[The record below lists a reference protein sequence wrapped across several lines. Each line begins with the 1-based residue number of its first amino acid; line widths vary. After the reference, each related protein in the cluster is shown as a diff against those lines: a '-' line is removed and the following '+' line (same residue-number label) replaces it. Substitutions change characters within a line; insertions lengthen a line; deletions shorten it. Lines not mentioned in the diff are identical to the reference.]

1 MYTLLLTWDLFFLS
15 PTKGPNF
22 FPFKI
27 DFVAQTPEKIHISNY
42 NKSKWAQE
50 RSSIHILYF
59 LRSLHVSV
67 CGCGVLCTIEI
78 TTRKLKFIIRD
89 SNKHRPRTSLSHIR
103 FHPLLQG
110 YYSSDDKKWP
120 WLLLHIRRNSK
131 YHKKFSDTFPPS
143 TSLIANITLS
153 FRPCQIRFVLENIN
167 LAPRSL

>member
-50 RSSIHILYF
+50 RASIHILYF

-67 CGCGVLCTIEI
+67 SGCGVLCTIEI
-78 TTRKLKFIIRD
+78 TTRKLKLTIRD
-89 SNKHRPRTSLSHIR
+89 SNKHLPRTSLSHIR
-103 FHPLLQG
+103 FKHLSGFILCSRATVALTTKSALDFSCISGEIQNTIR
-110 YYSSDDKKWP
+110 SFLTLS
-120 WLLLHIRRNSK
+120 LLLPH
-131 YHKKFSDTFPPS
+131 
-143 TSLIANITLS
+143 SLPT
-153 FRPCQIRFVLENIN
+153 
-167 LAPRSL
+167 